1 MMVLFS
7 RFMGTRPRG
16 TRGRSSKK
24 GVNMDKLWM
33 SDTQLLKVK
42 ESEDFSRY
50 LSERYSD
57 EVKDLYT
64 RIAEQEEALATRVR
78 AGQAPDYKGILPVLK
93 ELAQKDLLDQVY
105 EYAFTLPGEEES
117 PARTAMVVLA
127 AMKIGKARY
136 ETKGMLKVGL
146 AAFFEDV
153 GAYRLDGGN
162 PANES
167 ALNGE
172 RDLRGHP
179 EASAQLIDEMGEP
192 FRWMSDVALQVY
204 ERTDGSGYPKGL
216 EGDEI
221 SEFASVVGLVK
232 SYVEMITR
240 RGPEE
245 RLTPVEAVKFLV
257 REEREKFPPEVLKEF
272 LNQISLYPVN
282 TFVRLNNQ
290 SIARVLS
297 TGSGQPLRPTIELLY
312 DGLGKKVEKD
322 TIVDL
327 SSSPLLHIVGTIDE
341 KESD

>member
-1 MMVLFS
+1 MVLFS

-57 EVKDLYT
+57 EVKDLY
-64 RIAEQEEALATRVR
+64 RRLVEQEEALGARVR
-78 AGQAPDYKGILPVLK
+78 AGEVPDYKGILPVLK
-93 ELAQKDLLDQVY
+93 ELVQKDLLDQVY

-117 PARTAMVVLA
+117 PARTAMAVLA

-136 ETKGMLKVGL
+136 ETKGTLKVGL

-153 GAYRLDGGN
+153 GAYRLEGEN
-162 PANES
+162 PAAE
-167 ALNGE
+167 AGLEGE
-172 RDLRGHP
+172 VRGHP
-179 EASAQLIDEMGEP
+179 EASAQLIDEMGES
-192 FRWMSDVALQVY
+192 FRWMSEVALQVH

-232 SYVEMITR
+232 RYVEMITR
-240 RGPEE
+240 RGVEAE
-245 RLTPVEAVKFLV
+245 RFTPVEAVKFLV

-272 LNQISLYPVN
+272 LNHISLYPVN
-282 TFVRLNNQ
+282 TYVRLNNQ

-297 TGSGQPLRPTIELLY
+297 TGNDQPLRPTIELLY
-312 DGLGKKVEKD
+312 DGLGKKVEKE

-341 KESD
+341 RESD